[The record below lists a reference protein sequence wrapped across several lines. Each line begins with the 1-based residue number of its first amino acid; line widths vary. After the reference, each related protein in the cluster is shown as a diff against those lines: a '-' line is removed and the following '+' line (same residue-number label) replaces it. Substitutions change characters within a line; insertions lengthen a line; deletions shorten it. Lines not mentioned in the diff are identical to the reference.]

1 MSNDNTPATLSFDAA
16 LAAFVDKLNAV
27 HAAVNAEMGA
37 RNPAMADYYK
47 PITLEAGSKN
57 VRVVHQS
64 AGSRSVYCFVRKEDG
79 AILKSAGWKM
89 SAKGARGSI
98 YNPES
103 YAKADPYGS
112 WLYLR

>member
-1 MSNDNTPATLSFDAA
+1 
-16 LAAFVDKLNAV
+16 
-27 HAAVNAEMGA
+27 
-37 RNPAMADYYK
+37 MADYYK
-47 PITLEAGSKN
+47 PITLEVGSKN
-57 VRVVHQS
+57 IRVVHQS
-64 AGSRSVYCFVRKEDG
+64 AGSRSVYCFIRKLDG

-89 SAKGARGSI
+89 PAKGARGSI